1 MKKILLLLIF
11 TLILS
16 IHALAK
22 THTYDIIPPEQVTYF
37 LEENEDTLKATIYI
51 DEDGLL
57 ALKVRSVTSTSYFPQ
72 KISVT
77 LKDKSNEIS
86 HFITDPE
93 AFTEDKYYMLQ
104 GLTQGEYILEIKNET
119 KFGDVEFVIDT
130 FFTPWDTVEAVGA
143 SSFENATVMEIGER
157 YKGGVMLSD
166 ESDYYTFEM
175 PKDGYAVI
183 DLYSSDLKFFKLYD
197 ELLNEIGTMDIRI
210 QEENVVFET
219 RCGLKKGKYYI
230 CVSSEEDFLNPEYAL
245 EVRAFYDA
253 DFESEYNNTHL
264 YATSLSLSNELRGNL
279 FGQDDVDIYSFSLDK
294 KSTVT
299 ATLTDMYL
307 ERNGHYNFSILDSDA
322 NPIITRT
329 KCNTYSFTE
338 VLDKGDY
345 YLSVSCPGT
354 KYFTSFGYK
363 VKVRALTISETTN
376 TDDNKI
382 ENDSQKENE
391 EDSSSFIQFD
401 DVTKSDWFYNDILTA
416 RKLGLIEGTGEN
428 LFSPKG
434 DVTLAQAIAM
444 AARIYEKLYGTPII
458 TENPASEWHTPY
470 VLYAIK
476 AGIINQDDF
485 TQYDK
490 AATRAQMA
498 YIFAGIMKN
507 TDIPDIEINIPD
519 VSKDELYGKE
529 IHSLYALGILNGN
542 DEIGT
547 FSPESSITRAES
559 AAIMLRC
566 YSALGLES

>member
-11 TLILS
+11 SLILS

-22 THTYDIIPPEQVTYF
+22 THTYDIIPPETVTYF
-37 LEENEDTLKATIYI
+37 LEENQDTLKATIYI

-57 ALKVRSVTSTSYFPQ
+57 GLKVRSVTSTSYFPQ

-77 LKDKSNEIS
+77 LKNKSNEIS

-130 FFTPWDTVEAVGA
+130 FFTPWDAIEAAGA
-143 SSFENATVMEIGER
+143 SSFEKATVMELGER
-157 YKGGVMLSD
+157 YKGGVMHSD

-230 CVSSEEDFLNPEYAL
+230 SVSPEEDFQNPEYAL

-264 YATSLSLSNELRGNL
+264 HSTSLSLSNELRGNL
-279 FGQDDVDIYSFSLDK
+279 FGEDDVDIYSFSLDK

-307 ERNGHYNFSILDSDA
+307 EKIGHYNFSILDSDA

-354 KYFTSFGYK
+354 KYFTPFGYK
-363 VKVRALTISETTN
+363 VKVRAFTTSEI
-376 TDDNKI
+376 TDTDNNKI
-382 ENDSQKENE
+382 KDDTQKE
-391 EDSSSFIQFD
+391 DGKFITQFD
-401 DVTKSDWFYNDILTA
+401 DVTKSDWFYNDVLTA
-416 RKLGLIEGTGEN
+416 RKLGLIDGTGDN

-434 DVTLAQAIAM
+434 DVTIAQAVAM
-444 AARIYEKLYGTPII
+444 SARIYEKLCGTPII
-458 TENPASEWHTPY
+458 TGNPSSEWYTPY
-470 VLYAIK
+470 VLYAIE

-485 TQYDK
+485 SEYNK
-490 AATRAQMA
+490 SATRAQMA
-498 YIFAGIMKN
+498 YMFARVMKN
-507 TDIPDIEINIPD
+507 VEIPDIEVNIPD

-529 IHSLYALGILNGN
+529 IHTLYALGILNGN
-542 DEIGT
+542 DDIGT
-547 FSPESSITRAES
+547 FSPESSVTRAES